1 MQCPKCGNENVIDR
15 SYINEHCTCIECR
28 VAFTV
33 WQQEEISRLR
43 IIEQSHSL
51 CAEAIQGFQEEL
63 ESLKYHKAQCDME
76 NKELRENVAA
86 YLGYKKKNERLQYQ
100 LSAEV
105 DNHHKQCAET
115 IALQKENERL
125 QAEIGCATAFAF
137 NNTLN
142 RTDDDI
148 VLELDA
154 QLDKCF
160 KAFKAENERLRAA
173 LVEIRDHEHCQT
185 GCKWFGI
192 QNSLCFEYDEN
203 QATIKGHRCAAAI
216 AEAVLKSEKNN
227 T

>member
-1 MQCPKCGNENVIDR
+1 
-15 SYINEHCTCIECR
+15 
-28 VAFTV
+28 
-33 WQQEEISRLR
+33 
-43 IIEQSHSL
+43 
-51 CAEAIQGFQEEL
+51 
-63 ESLKYHKAQCDME
+63 ME

-86 YLGYKKKNERLQYQ
+86 YLGYKKENERLQYQ

-185 GCKWFGI
+185 GCEWFGAH
-192 QNSLCFEYDEN
+192 NHLRLEYDEN
-203 QATIKGHRCAAAI
+203 QGTVRGHCCAAKI
-216 AEAVLKSEKNN
+216 AEAVLEPEKNN
-227 T
+227 S